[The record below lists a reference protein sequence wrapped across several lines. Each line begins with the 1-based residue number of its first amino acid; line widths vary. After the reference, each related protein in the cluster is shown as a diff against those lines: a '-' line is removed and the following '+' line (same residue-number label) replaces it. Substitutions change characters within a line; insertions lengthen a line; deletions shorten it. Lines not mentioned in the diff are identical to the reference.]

1 MVFKTF
7 PRRASRGFTLI
18 ELLVSLLIA
27 SIFLMATAMIVI
39 ETMRLDREETG
50 RTQVQA
56 ELTQAMEYIQQ
67 DLAEALYIYNDTE
80 RPTDPQQP
88 PGDGIPDVIQRLWH
102 PGWIRRPEEAIPV
115 VAFWKLEPIPQG
127 CYAGNPT
134 LQQIRE
140 GRATLPTEPPPGF
153 PLDQNGRNEDW
164 ETLRSRRGIYTL
176 VVYYLRRNYNNAGNP
191 TGQTPWEGNARIERF
206 ELKPFARQ
214 GDNDCAGR
222 SPFFLEDPDPFRDG
236 FLAWPSEQARARQ
249 IPIAS
254 RPDGP
259 RFTTQDRVRQISIAG
274 RTDGPRLTTLVSN
287 IFSSREGSPQVAP
300 ACPQG
305 YAFGGGKPDGVTF
318 SGLENHQNDVGFYV
332 CVRHS
337 PGADQP
343 QDVIVNITA
352 TAMERANPGLFR
364 RYIEDATSVD
374 ISEVSRYLLP
384 LQTRVLARGVIN
396 RRLS

>member
-1 MVFKTF
+1 MFFKIF
-7 PRRASRGFTLI
+7 RRRPSKSRGFTLI

-27 SIFLMATAMIVI
+27 SIFLLATGMIVV

-80 RPTDPQQP
+80 QP
-88 PGDGIPDVIQRLWH
+88 NGDGIPDVIQRLYT
-102 PGWIRRPEEAIPV
+102 PGWIRQPAGAIPV

-140 GRATLPTEPPPGF
+140 GRARLPNQPPDGF
-153 PLDQNGRNEDW
+153 PRDQNGRNADW
-164 ETLRSRRGIYTL
+164 ETLLSRRGIYTL
-176 VVYYLRRNYNNAGNP
+176 VVYYLRRNYNNAGNLADGS
-191 TGQTPWEGNARIERF
+191 TTPWEGNARIERF
-206 ELKPFARQ
+206 ELRPFARQ
-214 GDNDCAGR
+214 GNNDCAGR
-222 SPFFLEDPDPFRDG
+222 SPFFVEDPDPFRDG

-249 IPIAS
+249 IP
-254 RPDGP
+254 
-259 RFTTQDRVRQISIAG
+259 IAG

-300 ACPQG
+300 LCPQG

-318 SGLENHQNDVGFYV
+318 SGLGNNQNDVGFYV
-332 CVRHS
+332 CVRQS
-337 PGADQP
+337 PGADRP
-343 QDVIVNITA
+343 QDVIINITA
-352 TAMERANPGLFR
+352 TAMERSNPGLFR
-364 RYIEDATSVD
+364 RYIRNATSVD

-384 LQTRVLARGVIN
+384 LQTRVFARGVIN
-396 RRLS
+396 RQLS

>member
-1 MVFKTF
+1 MFKVF
-7 PRRASRGFTLI
+7 RHRVYQSAGFTLI
-18 ELLVSLLIA
+18 ELLVSLVVA
-27 SIFLMATAMIVI
+27 SIFLLATAMIVI

-80 RPTDPQQP
+80 RPSDPQQP
-88 PGDGIPDVIQRLWH
+88 PGDGIPDVIQRLYE
-102 PGWIRRPEEAIPV
+102 PGWIRQPAGAIPV

-140 GRATLPTEPPPGF
+140 GRARLPNQPPDGF
-153 PLDQNGRNEDW
+153 PRDQNGRNADW
-164 ETLRSRRGIYTL
+164 ETLLSRRGIYTL
-176 VVYYLRRNYNNAGNP
+176 VVYYLRRNYNNAGNLADGS
-191 TGQTPWEGNARIERF
+191 TTPWEGNARIERF
-206 ELKPFARQ
+206 ELRPFARQ
-214 GDNDCAGR
+214 GNNDCTGR
-222 SPFFLEDPDPFRDG
+222 SPFFVEDPDPFRDG

-249 IPIAS
+249 IPIA
-254 RPDGP
+254 
-259 RFTTQDRVRQISIAG
+259 G
-274 RTDGPRLTTLVSN
+274 REDGPRLTTLVSN

-305 YAFGGGKPDGVTF
+305 YAFGGGRPNRVTF
-318 SGLENHQNDVGFYV
+318 SGLGNNQNDVGFYV
-332 CVRHS
+332 CVRQS
-337 PGADQP
+337 VGADRP
-343 QDVIVNITA
+343 QDVIINITA

-364 RYIEDATSVD
+364 RYIRNATSVD

-396 RRLS
+396 RPLS

>member
-1 MVFKTF
+1 VLIF
-7 PRRASRGFTLI
+7 RRQASRGFTLI
-18 ELLVSLLIA
+18 ELLVSLLVA
-27 SIFLMATAMIVI
+27 SIFLLATAMIVI

-56 ELTQAMEYIQQ
+56 ELTQAMEFIQQ

-80 RPTDPQQP
+80 QNPQQSDRL
-88 PGDGIPDVIQRLWH
+88 GDGIPDVIQRLYT
-102 PGWIRRPEEAIPV
+102 PGWIRRPNDAIPV

-134 LQQIRE
+134 LQDIRR
-140 GRATLPTEPPPGF
+140 GNAILPDQPPREF
-153 PLDQNGRNEDW
+153 PLDQNDRNADW
-164 ETLRSRRGIYTL
+164 DTLVSRRGIYTL

-191 TGQTPWEGNARIERF
+191 TGGTPWEGNARIDRF
-206 ELKPFARQ
+206 ELRPFNIQ
-214 GDNDCAGR
+214 GQNNCAGR
-222 SPFFLEDPDPFRDG
+222 SPFFVEDPDPFRDG

-249 IPIAS
+249 IP
-254 RPDGP
+254 
-259 RFTTQDRVRQISIAG
+259 IAG

-305 YAFGGGKPDGVTF
+305 YAFGGGKPNGVTF
-318 SGLENHQNDVGFYV
+318 PGLGDNQNDVGFFV
-332 CVRHS
+332 CVRQS
-337 PGADQP
+337 VGADRP
-343 QDVIVNITA
+343 QDVIINITA

-364 RYIEDATSVD
+364 RYIRNATSVD

-384 LQTRVLARGVIN
+384 MQTRVLARGVIN
-396 RRLS
+396 RPLS

>member
-1 MVFKTF
+1 MFFKIF
-7 PRRASRGFTLI
+7 RRRPSKSRGFTLI

-27 SIFLMATAMIVI
+27 SIFLLATGMIVV

-56 ELTQAMEYIQQ
+56 ELTQAMEFIQQ

-80 RPTDPQQP
+80 QP
-88 PGDGIPDVIQRLWH
+88 NGDGIPDVIQRLYT
-102 PGWIRRPEEAIPV
+102 PGWIRQPAGAIPV

-140 GRATLPTEPPPGF
+140 GRATLPAEPPPEF
-153 PLDQNGRNEDW
+153 PRTNGKNADW
-164 ETLRSRRGIYTL
+164 ETLVSRRGIYTL
-176 VVYYLRRNYNNAGNP
+176 VVYYLRRNYNNAGNLADGS
-191 TGQTPWEGNARIERF
+191 TTPWEGNARIERF
-206 ELKPFARQ
+206 ELRPFARQ
-214 GDNDCAGR
+214 GNNDCTGR
-222 SPFFLEDPDPFRDG
+222 SPFFVEDPDPFRDG

-249 IPIAS
+249 IPIA
-254 RPDGP
+254 
-259 RFTTQDRVRQISIAG
+259 G
-274 RTDGPRLTTLVSN
+274 RTDGPHLTTLVSN

-318 SGLENHQNDVGFYV
+318 SGLGNNQNDVGFYV
-332 CVRHS
+332 CVRQS
-337 PGADQP
+337 PGADRP
-343 QDVIVNITA
+343 QDVIINITA

-364 RYIEDATSVD
+364 RYIQDATSVD

-384 LQTRVLARGVIN
+384 LQTRVFARGVIN
-396 RRLS
+396 RQLS

>member
-1 MVFKTF
+1 MFFKIF
-7 PRRASRGFTLI
+7 RRRPSKSRGFTLI

-27 SIFLMATAMIVI
+27 SIFLLATGMIVV

-80 RPTDPQQP
+80 QP
-88 PGDGIPDVIQRLWH
+88 NGDGIPDVIQRLYT
-102 PGWIRRPEEAIPV
+102 PGWIRQPAGAIPV

-140 GRATLPTEPPPGF
+140 GRARLPNQPPDGF
-153 PLDQNGRNEDW
+153 PRDQNGRNADW
-164 ETLRSRRGIYTL
+164 ETLLSRRGIYTL
-176 VVYYLRRNYNNAGNP
+176 VVYYLRRNYNNAGNLADGS
-191 TGQTPWEGNARIERF
+191 TTPWEGNARIERF
-206 ELKPFARQ
+206 ELRPFARQ
-214 GDNDCAGR
+214 GNNDCAGR
-222 SPFFLEDPDPFRDG
+222 SPFFVEDPDPFRDG

-249 IPIAS
+249 IP
-254 RPDGP
+254 
-259 RFTTQDRVRQISIAG
+259 IAG

-318 SGLENHQNDVGFYV
+318 SGLGNNQNDVGFYV
-332 CVRHS
+332 CVRQS
-337 PGADQP
+337 PGADRP
-343 QDVIVNITA
+343 QDVIINITA

-364 RYIEDATSVD
+364 RYIRNATSVD

-384 LQTRVLARGVIN
+384 LQTRVFARGVIN
-396 RRLS
+396 RQLS

>member
-1 MVFKTF
+1 MVFKSF
-7 PRRASRGFTLI
+7 RRRASRGFTLI

-27 SIFLMATAMIVI
+27 SIFLLATGMIVV

-80 RPTDPQQP
+80 RPSDPQQP
-88 PGDGIPDVIQRLWH
+88 PGDGIPDVIQRLYT
-102 PGWIRRPEEAIPV
+102 PGWIRRPAGAIPV

-140 GRATLPTEPPPGF
+140 GRATLPAEPPPEF
-153 PLDQNGRNEDW
+153 PRTNGKNADW
-164 ETLRSRRGIYTL
+164 ETLVSRRGIYTL
-176 VVYYLRRNYNNAGNP
+176 VVYYLRRNYNNAGNLADGS
-191 TGQTPWEGNARIERF
+191 TTPWEGNARIERF
-206 ELKPFARQ
+206 ELRPFARQ
-214 GDNDCAGR
+214 GNNDCAGR
-222 SPFFLEDPDPFRDG
+222 SPFFVEDPDPFRDG

-249 IPIAS
+249 IP
-254 RPDGP
+254 
-259 RFTTQDRVRQISIAG
+259 IAG

-318 SGLENHQNDVGFYV
+318 SGLGNNQNDVGFHV
-332 CVRHS
+332 CVRQS
-337 PGADQP
+337 VGADRP
-343 QDVIVNITA
+343 QDVIINITA

-364 RYIEDATSVD
+364 RYIQDATSVD

-384 LQTRVLARGVIN
+384 LQTRVFARGVIN
-396 RRLS
+396 RQLS

>member
-1 MVFKTF
+1 MFFKIF
-7 PRRASRGFTLI
+7 RRRPSKSRGFTLI

-27 SIFLMATAMIVI
+27 SIFLLATGMIVV

-80 RPTDPQQP
+80 QP
-88 PGDGIPDVIQRLWH
+88 NGDGIPDVIQRLYT
-102 PGWIRRPEEAIPV
+102 PGWIRQPAGAIPV

-140 GRATLPTEPPPGF
+140 GRARLPNQPPDGF
-153 PLDQNGRNEDW
+153 PRDQNGRNADW
-164 ETLRSRRGIYTL
+164 ETLLSRRGIYTL
-176 VVYYLRRNYNNAGNP
+176 VVYYLRRNYNNAGNLEDGS
-191 TGQTPWEGNARIERF
+191 TTPWEGNARIDRF
-206 ELKPFARQ
+206 ELRPFNIQ
-214 GDNDCAGR
+214 GQNNCAGR
-222 SPFFLEDPDPFRDG
+222 SPFFVEDPDPFRDG

-249 IPIAS
+249 IP
-254 RPDGP
+254 
-259 RFTTQDRVRQISIAG
+259 IAG

-318 SGLENHQNDVGFYV
+318 SGLGNNQNDVGFYV
-332 CVRHS
+332 CVRQS
-337 PGADQP
+337 PGADRP
-343 QDVIVNITA
+343 QDVIINITA

-364 RYIEDATSVD
+364 RYIRNATSVD

-384 LQTRVLARGVIN
+384 MQTLVLARGVIN
-396 RRLS
+396 RPLS

>member
-1 MVFKTF
+1 MFKVF
-7 PRRASRGFTLI
+7 RHRVYQSAGFTLI
-18 ELLVSLLIA
+18 ELLVSLVVA
-27 SIFLMATAMIVI
+27 SIFLLATGMIVI

-80 RPTDPQQP
+80 QNPQQSDRL
-88 PGDGIPDVIQRLWH
+88 GDGIPDVIQRLYA
-102 PGWIRRPEEAIPV
+102 PGWIRRPDDAIPV

-134 LQQIRE
+134 LQDIRR
-140 GRATLPTEPPPGF
+140 GNATLPDQPPPEF
-153 PLDQNGRNEDW
+153 PRDQNGRNADW
-164 ETLRSRRGIYTL
+164 DTLVSRRGIYTL

-191 TGQTPWEGNARIERF
+191 TGRTPWEGNARIDRF
-206 ELKPFARQ
+206 ELRPFNIQ
-214 GDNDCAGR
+214 GQNNCAGR
-222 SPFFLEDPDPFRDG
+222 SPFFVEDPDPFRDG

-249 IPIAS
+249 IPIA
-254 RPDGP
+254 
-259 RFTTQDRVRQISIAG
+259 G
-274 RTDGPRLTTLVSN
+274 RADGPRLTTLVSN

-305 YAFGGGKPDGVTF
+305 YAFGGGRPNRVTF
-318 SGLENHQNDVGFYV
+318 PVTFPGLGDNQNDVGFHV
-332 CVRHS
+332 CVRQS
-337 PGADQP
+337 VGADRP
-343 QDVIVNITA
+343 QDVIINITA

-364 RYIEDATSVD
+364 RYIRNATSVD

-384 LQTRVLARGVIN
+384 MQTQVLARGVIN
-396 RRLS
+396 RPLS

>member
-1 MVFKTF
+1 MFFKIF
-7 PRRASRGFTLI
+7 RRRPSKSRGFTLI

-27 SIFLMATAMIVI
+27 SIFLLATGMIVV

-80 RPTDPQQP
+80 QP
-88 PGDGIPDVIQRLWH
+88 NGDGIPDVIQRLYT
-102 PGWIRRPEEAIPV
+102 PGWIRQPAGAIPV

-140 GRATLPTEPPPGF
+140 GRARLPNQPPDGF
-153 PLDQNGRNEDW
+153 PRDQNGRNADW
-164 ETLRSRRGIYTL
+164 ETLLSRRGIYTL
-176 VVYYLRRNYNNAGNP
+176 VVYYLRRNYNNAGNLADGS
-191 TGQTPWEGNARIERF
+191 TTPWEGNARIERF
-206 ELKPFARQ
+206 ELRPFARQ
-214 GDNDCAGR
+214 GNNDCAGR
-222 SPFFLEDPDPFRDG
+222 SPFFVEDPDPFRDG

-249 IPIAS
+249 IP
-254 RPDGP
+254 
-259 RFTTQDRVRQISIAG
+259 IAG

-300 ACPQG
+300 LCPQG

-318 SGLENHQNDVGFYV
+318 SGLGNNQNDVGFYV
-332 CVRHS
+332 CVRQS
-337 PGADQP
+337 PGADRP
-343 QDVIVNITA
+343 QDVIINITA

-364 RYIEDATSVD
+364 RYIRNATSVD

-384 LQTRVLARGVIN
+384 LQTRVFARGVIN
-396 RRLS
+396 RQLS

>member
-1 MVFKTF
+1 MFF
-7 PRRASRGFTLI
+7 RIFRRRASRGFTLI

-27 SIFLMATAMIVI
+27 SIFLLATAMIVI

-80 RPTDPQQP
+80 Q
-88 PGDGIPDVIQRLWH
+88 DGIPDVIQRLYE
-102 PGWIRRPEEAIPV
+102 PGWIRRPDDAIPV
-115 VAFWKLEPIPQG
+115 VALWKLEPIPRG
-127 CYAGNPT
+127 CYEGNPT
-134 LQQIRE
+134 LQEIRE
-140 GRATLPTEPPPGF
+140 GRAILPAQPPAGF
-153 PLDQNGRNEDW
+153 LLTNGVDAGEDADW
-164 ETLRSRRGIYTL
+164 ETLLSRRGIYTL

-191 TGQTPWEGNARIERF
+191 TGNTPWEGNARIERF
-206 ELKPFARQ
+206 ELRPLARQ

-222 SPFFLEDPDPFRDG
+222 SEFFSSDPDPFREG
-236 FLAWPSEQARARQ
+236 FLAWPSQQALQQRPQ
-249 IPIAS
+249 TPIANS
-254 RPDGP
+254 
-259 RFTTQDRVRQISIAG
+259 QE
-274 RTDGPRLTTLVSN
+274 GPRLITLVSN

-305 YAFGGGKPDGVTF
+305 YAFGGGKPNGVTF
-318 SGLENHQNDVGFYV
+318 SGLADNQNDVGFYV
-332 CVRHS
+332 CVRRS
-337 PGADQP
+337 PGADRP
-343 QDVIVNITA
+343 QDVVINITA

-396 RRLS
+396 RQLS

>member
-1 MVFKTF
+1 MLIF
-7 PRRASRGFTLI
+7 RRQASRGFTLI
-18 ELLVSLLIA
+18 ELLVSLLVA
-27 SIFLMATAMIVI
+27 FIFLLATAMIVI

-80 RPTDPQQP
+80 QP
-88 PGDGIPDVIQRLWH
+88 NGDGIPDVIQRLYT
-102 PGWIRRPEEAIPV
+102 PGWIRQPAGAIPV

-127 CYAGNPT
+127 CYRTQREDGTPGDQIPN

-140 GRATLPTEPPPGF
+140 GRAILPVQPPPEF
-153 PLDQNGRNEDW
+153 PRTNGRNADW
-164 ETLRSRRGIYTL
+164 DTLVSRRGIYTL
-176 VVYYLRRNYNNAGNP
+176 VVYYLRRNYNNAGNLADGS
-191 TGQTPWEGNARIERF
+191 TTPWEGNARIERF
-206 ELKPFARQ
+206 ELRPFARQ
-214 GDNDCAGR
+214 GNNDCAGR
-222 SPFFLEDPDPFRDG
+222 SPFFVEDPDPFRDG

-249 IPIAS
+249 IP
-254 RPDGP
+254 
-259 RFTTQDRVRQISIAG
+259 IAG

-318 SGLENHQNDVGFYV
+318 SGLGNNQNDVGFYV
-332 CVRHS
+332 CVRQS
-337 PGADQP
+337 PGADRP
-343 QDVIVNITA
+343 QDVIINITA

-364 RYIEDATSVD
+364 RYIQDATSVD

-384 LQTRVLARGVIN
+384 MQTLVLARGVIN
-396 RRLS
+396 RQLS

>member
-1 MVFKTF
+1 MFFKIF
-7 PRRASRGFTLI
+7 RRRASRGFTLI

-27 SIFLMATAMIVI
+27 SIFLLATAMIVI

-80 RPTDPQQP
+80 QPTDPQQP
-88 PGDGIPDVIQRLWH
+88 PGDGIPDVIQRLYT
-102 PGWIRRPEEAIPV
+102 PGWIRRPDGAIPV

-127 CYAGNPT
+127 CYEGNPT

-140 GRATLPTEPPPGF
+140 GRAILPAQPPPGF
-153 PLDQNGRNEDW
+153 PRDQNGRNADW
-164 ETLRSRRGIYTL
+164 DTLVSRRGIYTL

-191 TGQTPWEGNARIERF
+191 AGNTPWEGNARIERF
-206 ELKPFARQ
+206 ELRPFRTEGQ
-214 GDNDCAGR
+214 NDCAGR
-222 SPFFLEDPDPFRDG
+222 SEFFSSDPDPFREG
-236 FLAWPSEQARARQ
+236 FLAWPSQQALQRRPQ
-249 IPIAS
+249 TRIANS
-254 RPDGP
+254 
-259 RFTTQDRVRQISIAG
+259 QA
-274 RTDGPRLTTLVSN
+274 GPRLTTLVSN

-305 YAFGGGKPDGVTF
+305 YAFGGGKPNGVTF
-318 SGLENHQNDVGFYV
+318 SGLADNQNDVGFYV
-332 CVRHS
+332 CVRQS
-337 PGADQP
+337 PGADRP
-343 QDVIVNITA
+343 QDVIINIVA

-364 RYIEDATSVD
+364 RYIQDATSVD

-396 RRLS
+396 RPLS

>member
-1 MVFKTF
+1 MFKVF
-7 PRRASRGFTLI
+7 RHRVYQSAGFTLI
-18 ELLVSLLIA
+18 ELLVSLLVA
-27 SIFLMATAMIVI
+27 SIFLLATAMIVI

-80 RPTDPQQP
+80 QNPQQSDRL
-88 PGDGIPDVIQRLWH
+88 GDGIPDVIQRLYT
-102 PGWIRRPEEAIPV
+102 PGWIRRPNDAIPV

-134 LQQIRE
+134 LQDIRR
-140 GRATLPTEPPPGF
+140 GNAILPDQPPREF
-153 PLDQNGRNEDW
+153 PLDQNDRNADW
-164 ETLRSRRGIYTL
+164 DTLVSRRGIYTL

-191 TGQTPWEGNARIERF
+191 TGPTPWEGNARIDRF
-206 ELKPFARQ
+206 ELRPFNTEGQ
-214 GDNDCAGR
+214 NNCAGR
-222 SPFFLEDPDPFRDG
+222 SPFFVEDPDPFRDG

-249 IPIAS
+249 IPIA
-254 RPDGP
+254 
-259 RFTTQDRVRQISIAG
+259 G

-287 IFSSREGSPQVAP
+287 IFSSRQGSPQVAP

-305 YAFGGGKPDGVTF
+305 YAFGGGRPNGVTF
-318 SGLENHQNDVGFYV
+318 PGLGDNENDVGFYV
-332 CVRHS
+332 CVRQS
-337 PGADQP
+337 VGADRP
-343 QDVIVNITA
+343 QDVIINITA

-364 RYIEDATSVD
+364 RYIQDATSVD

-384 LQTRVLARGVIN
+384 MQTRVLARGVIN
-396 RRLS
+396 RQLS